1 MWPAAAAAAA
11 AAASPRP
18 GIDIVMVARVAGLQ
32 LQQQHS
38 SSFISDQSSALI
50 GRCLVSPAHLHLHL
64 HSLLTGQ
71 FQHTAQAPDNAMSN
85 GKIAEY

>member
-18 GIDIVMVARVAGLQ
+18 GIDIVMVARVAGIQ
-32 LQQQHS
+32 LQHN
-38 SSFISDQSSALI
+38 SSFISDQSSAPHWPLS
-50 GRCLVSPAHLHLHL
+50 CLGCTFTFTFTL
-64 HSLLTGQ
+64 LLTEL
-71 FQHTAQAPDNAMSN
+71 QHTAQAPDNAMSN

>member
-32 LQQQHS
+32 LQLS

-50 GRCLVSPAHLHLHL
+50 GRCLVSAAHLHLHL
-64 HSLLTGQ
+64 HSAHWAAPAHSTG
-71 FQHTAQAPDNAMSN
+71 A
-85 GKIAEY
+85 

>member
-1 MWPAAAAAAA
+1 MWPAAAAA

-38 SSFISDQSSALI
+38 SSFISDQSSAPHWPLS
-50 GRCLVSPAHLHLHL
+50 CLGCRFTFTL
-64 HSLLTGQ
+64 LLTEL
-71 FQHTAQAPDNAMSN
+71 QHTAQAPDNAMSN

>member
-1 MWPAAAAAAA
+1 MWPAAAAAA

-32 LQQQHS
+32 LQQQHN
-38 SSFISDQSSALI
+38 SSFISDQSSAPHWPLS
-50 GRCLVSPAHLHLHL
+50 CLGCTFTFTFTL
-64 HSLLTGQ
+64 LLTEL
-71 FQHTAQAPDNAMSN
+71 QHAARAADNAMSN

>member
-1 MWPAAAAAAA
+1 MWPAAAAA

-32 LQQQHS
+32 LQLS
-38 SSFISDQSSALI
+38 SSLSQIRAQPLI
-50 GRCLVSPAHLHLHL
+50 GRCLVSAAHLHL
-64 HSLLTGQ
+64 HSLLTGL
-71 FQHTAQAPDNAMSN
+71 QHTAQTPDNAMSN

>member
-1 MWPAAAAAAA
+1 MWPAAAAAAAA

-32 LQQQHS
+32 LQQHS

-50 GRCLVSPAHLHLHL
+50 GRCLVSAAHLHLHL

-71 FQHTAQAPDNAMSN
+71 LQHTAQAPDNAMSN

>member
-1 MWPAAAAAAA
+1 MWPAAAA

-32 LQQQHS
+32 LQHS

-50 GRCLVSPAHLHLHL
+50 GRCLVSAAHLHLHSAHWAPA
-64 HSLLTGQ
+64 HSTG
-71 FQHTAQAPDNAMSN
+71 A
-85 GKIAEY
+85 

>member
-32 LQQQHS
+32 S
-38 SSFISDQSSALI
+38 SSSTTHPLSQIRAQPLI
-50 GRCLVSPAHLHLHL
+50 GRCLVSAADLHLHL
-64 HSLLTGQ
+64 HSLLTGL
-71 FQHTAQAPDNAMSN
+71 QHTAQAPDNAMSN

>member
-38 SSFISDQSSALI
+38 SSFISDQSSAPHWPLS
-50 GRCLVSPAHLHLHL
+50 CLGCRFTFTFTFAAHWAPAH
-64 HSLLTGQ
+64 STG
-71 FQHTAQAPDNAMSN
+71 A
-85 GKIAEY
+85 